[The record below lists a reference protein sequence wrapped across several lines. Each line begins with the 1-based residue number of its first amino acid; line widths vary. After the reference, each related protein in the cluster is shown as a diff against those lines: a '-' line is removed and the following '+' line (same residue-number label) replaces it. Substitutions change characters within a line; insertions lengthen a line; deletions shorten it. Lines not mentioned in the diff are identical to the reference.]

1 MGIVAKDS
9 GDSFERELPP
19 AGFQDAVCSK
29 IFDLGKQLSDY
40 QGQQK
45 LQHKVLFVWELA
57 ATMSTGE
64 YAGKRFVVHREYTLS
79 LHEKASL
86 RKDLEGWKG
95 KDIPEEVARQGI
107 DLEKMLKV
115 PCTVQINHQT
125 SRSGNEYAK
134 VVSVAPARHEAPMLF
149 PELPDDWCPTWIAD
163 KMAEAV
169 ADDRMEAGEVGK
181 AKEDEMIF

>member
-19 AGFQDAVCSK
+19 VGFQDAVCSK

-95 KDIPEEVARQGI
+95 KSIPEETARQGV

-115 PCTVQINHQT
+115 PCTIQITHQT
-125 SRSGNEYAK
+125 SRTGNEYAK
-134 VVSVAPARHEAPMLF
+134 VTGIGPARTEAPMLF
-149 PELPDDWCPTWIAD
+149 PELEDGWCPQWIAD

-169 ADDRMEAGEVGK
+169 SDDRMKSGEVGK
-181 AKEDEMIF
+181 VEEEDVIF